1 MDTTLFLPFKWNIC
15 LTRFRIY
22 MLLLSLSVCV
32 WVEKAELTYA
42 VLRLHY
48 NCKTER
54 EWRNAEHGTF
64 WGKN

>member
-1 MDTTLFLPFKWNIC
+1 
-15 LTRFRIY
+15 